1 MSDSRPVLVIDDDP
15 DFLDYVSIVLS
26 SQGYTVQTAHN
37 ATQGLAM
44 MRERKPAL
52 VIADVMMSYV
62 FDGWTIS
69 REMLVDGDLS
79 DIPIMMVSAIVSLE
93 DDDLFPEAE
102 KSRIDAFMSKP
113 VDPGELLEAVARLT
127 SSTRGG

>member
-1 MSDSRPVLVIDDDP
+1 MGNAKSVLVIDDDP

-26 SQGYTVQTAHN
+26 SHGYAVQTASN
-37 ATQGLAM
+37 AAQGLEM
-44 MRERKPAL
+44 MRASTPAL

-69 REMLVDGDLS
+69 REMLSDACLS
-79 DIPIMMVSAIVSLE
+79 HIPIMMVSAIVSLE
-93 DDDLFPEAE
+93 DDDLFPAAE
-102 KSRIDAFMSKP
+102 RSRIDAFMSKP
-113 VDPGELLEAVARLT
+113 VDPAELLDVVARLT

>member
-1 MSDSRPVLVIDDDP
+1 MSDSKPVLVIDDDP

-26 SQGYTVQTAHN
+26 SQGYAVETAPN
-37 ATQGLAM
+37 ATQGLEM
-44 MRERKPAL
+44 MRRCTPAL

-69 REMLVDGDLS
+69 REMLADADLS
-79 DIPIMMVSAIVSLE
+79 DIPIVMVSAIVSLE

-113 VDPGELLEAVARLT
+113 VDPARLLETVAKLT